1 MIYPDPI
8 DCSTYVCDL
17 AWLIRDNPEMLG
29 HVQGGT
35 CSNGTAFTDL
45 NPMAYSDCLMTD
57 C

>member
-1 MIYPDPI
+1 MISDPI
-8 DCSTYVCDL
+8 DCSSYICDL
-17 AWLIRDNPEMLG
+17 AWLIRDNSEMLN

-45 NPMAYSDCLMTD
+45 NPMTYSNCLVTN